1 MALIATT
8 LVGALCFAT
17 SRVGTGQVYVWLV
30 NASGLAGFITWMG
43 IAWSHYC
50 FRRAYKAQ
58 GKDVAD
64 LPYKALFY
72 PAGPIIALIM
82 CAVVVVGQ
90 SLDVITGEFS
100 IMKLPGY
107 LYLACVFFLALW
119 GGHKLV
125 TRSRAVNP
133 READLSRHV

>member
-1 MALIATT
+1 
-8 LVGALCFAT
+8 
-17 SRVGTGQVYVWLV
+17 YVWLV

-58 GKDVAD
+58 GKSVKD
-64 LPYKALFY
+64 LPYKASFY

-82 CAVVVVGQ
+82 CAVVIVGQ
-90 SLDVITGEFS
+90 SLDVISGEASVMDF
-100 IMKLPGY
+100 
-107 LYLACVFFLALW
+107 LAVYIGLLFFLALW

-125 TRSRAVNP
+125 TRAPAVKP
-133 READLSRHV
+133 EEADLSRHI